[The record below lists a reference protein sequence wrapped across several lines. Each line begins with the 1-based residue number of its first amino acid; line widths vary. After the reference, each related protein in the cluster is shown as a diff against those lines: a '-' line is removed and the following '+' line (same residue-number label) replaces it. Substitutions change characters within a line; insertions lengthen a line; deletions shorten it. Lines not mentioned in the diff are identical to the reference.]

1 MSIRN
6 SIFMTLLAAALLTA
20 CDNIPVSDRTTPLDA
35 SSFKKPVVVVDFT
48 GVDCTNCPKAAKGL
62 SSMHSIVGDKI
73 IGIAMYPDCSFN
85 HHATFDLKCPEAT
98 EYYKAFGDLS
108 KIVLPSGMVDFVQYK
123 TQYIFDYTLWNSAV
137 LERITQD
144 TPIEVSLTVTKETKG
159 DTTNLNITSK
169 VTAQSAVSG
178 STALILWLVED
189 GIVGYQNDGGTPR
202 NDYVHNH
209 GLRTAINGLWGESI
223 SLSTAGTVDK
233 TLSYEVKND
242 KWNLENCSVVGVVI
256 NTNTKEIIT
265 AGTAKVQ

>member
-48 GVDCTNCPKAAKGL
+48 GVDCTNCPKAAKVL
-62 SSMHSIVGDKI
+62 SSMHEQVGEKI

-159 DTTNLNITSK
+159 DTTNLNIASK

-189 GIVGYQNDGGTPR
+189 GRLPKRRRYSSQR
-202 NDYVHNH
+202 
-209 GLRTAINGLWGESI
+209 LRTQPRTAYCYQRSVGRKHIALHGRHSGEDSE
-223 SLSTAGTVDK
+223 LRGEK
-233 TLSYEVKND
+233 R
-242 KWNLENCSVVGVVI
+242 
-256 NTNTKEIIT
+256 
-265 AGTAKVQ
+265 

>member
-1 MSIRN
+1 
-6 SIFMTLLAAALLTA
+6 
-20 CDNIPVSDRTTPLDA
+20 
-35 SSFKKPVVVVDFT
+35 
-48 GVDCTNCPKAAKGL
+48 
-62 SSMHSIVGDKI
+62 
-73 IGIAMYPDCSFN
+73 MYPDCSFN

-144 TPIEVSLTVTKETKG
+144 TPVEVSLTVTKETKG
-159 DTTNLNITSK
+159 DTTNLNIASK
-169 VTAQSAVSG
+169 VTVQSAVSG

-209 GLRTAINGLWGESI
+209 VLRTSINGLWGESI

-242 KWNLENCSVVGVVI
+242 KWKIENCSVVGVVI
-256 NTNTKEIIT
+256 NTDTKEIIT

>member
-1 MSIRN
+1 
-6 SIFMTLLAAALLTA
+6 
-20 CDNIPVSDRTTPLDA
+20 
-35 SSFKKPVVVVDFT
+35 
-48 GVDCTNCPKAAKGL
+48 
-62 SSMHSIVGDKI
+62 
-73 IGIAMYPDCSFN
+73 MYPDCSFN

-144 TPIEVSLTVTKETKG
+144 TPIEVSLTATKETKG
-159 DTTNLNITSK
+159 DTTNLNIASK

-189 GIVGYQNDGGTPR
+189 GIVGYQNDGGVPR

-209 GLRTAINGLWGESI
+209 VLRTSINGLWGESI
-223 SLSTAGTVDK
+223 SLSTAGVVEK

-242 KWNLENCSVVGVVI
+242 KWKLENCSVVGVII

>member
-62 SSMHSIVGDKI
+62 SSMHEQVGDKI

-144 TPIEVSLTVTKETKG
+144 TPIEVSLTATKETKG
-159 DTTNLNITSK
+159 DTTNLNIASK

-189 GIVGYQNDGGTPR
+189 GIVGYQNDG
-202 NDYVHNH
+202 
-209 GLRTAINGLWGESI
+209 ESI
-223 SLSTAGTVDK
+223 SLSTAGAVEK

-242 KWNLENCSVVGVVI
+242 KWKLENCSVVGVII

>member
-1 MSIRN
+1 
-6 SIFMTLLAAALLTA
+6 
-20 CDNIPVSDRTTPLDA
+20 
-35 SSFKKPVVVVDFT
+35 
-48 GVDCTNCPKAAKGL
+48 
-62 SSMHSIVGDKI
+62 MHEQVGEKI

-159 DTTNLNITSK
+159 DTTNLNIASK

-178 STALILWLVED
+178 SA
-189 GIVGYQNDGGTPR
+189 
-202 NDYVHNH
+202 
-209 GLRTAINGLWGESI
+209 
-223 SLSTAGTVDK
+223 VDRK
-233 TLSYEVKND
+233 
-242 KWNLENCSVVGVVI
+242 SVV
-256 NTNTKEIIT
+256 
-265 AGTAKVQ
+265 